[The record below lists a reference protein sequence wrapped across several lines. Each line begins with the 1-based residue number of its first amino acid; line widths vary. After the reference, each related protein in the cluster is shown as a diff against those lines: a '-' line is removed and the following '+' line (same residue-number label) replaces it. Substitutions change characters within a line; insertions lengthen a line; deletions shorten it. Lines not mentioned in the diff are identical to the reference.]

1 MTATTVLRRSP
12 RFVRRS
18 PRRGDGSGRAFVI
31 SANKTMVMPVTLAG
45 TNWKKFGD
53 DKTQAVRVVLQNK
66 PGFKWSDRQ
75 QQLQKSKFRLILQD
89 VNDSKRGGSAV
100 RKRSTKRKNELATKQ
115 RKTAKTA
122 VPTPPKKTK
131 RKAALAAAVAI
142 ATTGSKKT
150 KSKVAAKSQSSP

>member
-31 SANKTMVMPVTLAG
+31 SANKTMVMPDTLAG

-53 DKTQAVRVVLQNK
+53 DKTQAVRVLRKVLQNK
-66 PGFKWSDRQ
+66 PGFKWCDRQ
-75 QQLQKSKFRLILQD
+75 QQPQKSKFRLILQD
-89 VNDSKRGGSAV
+89 VNGSKRGGSAV
-100 RKRSTKRKNELATKQ
+100 RKRSTKRKNGLATKQ
-115 RKTAKTA
+115 RKTAKT
-122 VPTPPKKTK
+122 KKTK

-150 KSKVAAKSQSSP
+150 KSKVAGKSQSSP